1 MLNTYVCVTDRM
13 IDWIKHGIEKVVPH
27 LETHVHSKTEVNE
40 KTEAPSSTKGSLG
53 FVSASIIM
61 TNVFKLVILRHY

>member
-27 LETHVHSKTEVNE
+27 PEIHVHSKTE
-40 KTEAPSSTKGSLG
+40 APPSTKGSLS

-61 TNVFKLVILRHY
+61 TNVFNS